1 MTWQLWLKGLLAAVI
16 GGAANSVTAVF
27 IAPDKFNF
35 SHDGLIA
42 LAKLAGAGALLALFM
57 YLKQSPVPSGWD
69 GVDRRGEGTAVKIA
83 GTGAGLLLLLCL
95 SLTAACH
102 KQIVAPHPGALDAFD
117 SQTYDALNVAQSVLD
132 QAKIEYTQGN
142 LPAGSK
148 LIINRTGYLYNVA
161 RDAWLEYR
169 AVKQAGEGKPQLDAI
184 AAKVTAAVRELNNTI
199 VDLRK
204 LIGGGK

>member
-1 MTWQLWLKGLLAAVI
+1 MTWQMWLKGLLAAII
-16 GGAANSVTAVF
+16 GGAANSVTAAF
-27 IAPDKFNF
+27 IDPEHFNF

-69 GVDRRGEGTAVKIA
+69 GTNRRIA
-83 GTGAGLLLLLCL
+83 GIGTTLLLLLGL
-95 SLTAACH
+95 GFTVACH

-117 SQTYDALNVAQSVLD
+117 SQTYDALNVAQGVLD
-132 QAKIEYTQGN
+132 QAKIEFTQGN
-142 LPAGSK
+142 LPAGTK
-148 LIINRTGYLYNVA
+148 LIINRTGQLYNVA

-169 AVKQAGEGKPQLDAI
+169 AVKQAGASQSTLDAV
-184 AAKVTAAVRELNNTI
+184 AAKLTAAVAELNSTI
-199 VDLRK
+199 IDLRK